1 MKRLHAVVA
10 VAAWLAGCAGPAD
23 RPDANV
29 IQPAPASLPQPR
41 VSPVPARV
49 AVFYSPEFAQQ
60 PVADRALGGISHRA
74 GAASVAL
81 FDRVLEASF
90 EQVLRLPVWP
100 PPAGAGRPAVALIFV
115 PRFAGI
121 ATVQTP
127 GSTARLLEYTIEVY
141 SPSGERIDSWTIYAK
156 SRREGPWS
164 ARDDPLY
171 PAALRD
177 AAAQLLISVATRP
190 ALKRRFPAAAPV
202 PASAA
207 GPRSRSTPAGA
218 VRVSITSPLEAAEA
232 RERAGETRCVAEALA
247 QANPGATVIPL
258 EEIQD
263 ELFPWFEH
271 ANLVDTSQRML
282 ELMRLAPVREGLSAA
297 RLDYIAFVHTERT
310 SERNPETIRCD
321 TTYRAYGCS
330 GVRGDALKSRVQVS
344 LWNLKRYSMSARFET
359 ESAGSATFSGVVV
372 PIPGQQSSPAS
383 ACARA
388 GDTIGRLVGG
398 G

>member
-1 MKRLHAVVA
+1 MTRPHAAVTVVV

-41 VSPVPARV
+41 LSPLPVKV
-49 AVFYSPEFAQQ
+49 GVFYAPEFAQQ
-60 PVADRALGGISHRA
+60 PVADRARAGISHRA
-74 GAASVAL
+74 GAASIAL
-81 FDRVLEASF
+81 FDRVLEAAF
-90 EQVLRLPVWP
+90 EQVLRLPAWP
-100 PPAGAGRPAVALIFV
+100 LPAGAEHPAVAAVFV
-115 PRFAGI
+115 PRIAGI
-121 ATVQTP
+121 ATVHTP
-127 GSTARLLEYTIEVY
+127 GSTARLLEYAIEAY
-141 SPSGERIDSWTIYAK
+141 SPSGERIDSWTIHAK

-164 ARDDPLY
+164 ARDDQLY

-177 AAAQLLISVATRP
+177 AAAQLLTSVPARP
-190 ALKRRFPAAAPV
+190 ALKRRLPAAAP
-202 PASAA
+202 ASA
-207 GPRSRSTPAGA
+207 GTRPGGTPVGS
-218 VRVSITSPLEAAEA
+218 VRVAITSPLEAAEA

-263 ELFPWFEH
+263 ELFPWLEH
-271 ANLVDTSQRML
+271 ANLADTAQRML
-282 ELMRLAPVREGLSAA
+282 ELMRLAPVREGLGAA
-297 RLDYIAFVHTERT
+297 RLDYIAFLHTERT

-321 TTYRAYGCS
+321 TSYRAYGCS

-388 GDTIGRLVGG
+388 GDAIGRLVGG

>member
-1 MKRLHAVVA
+1 MRRLHAVVA
-10 VAAWLAGCAGPAD
+10 MLAWLAACAGPAD
-23 RPDANV
+23 RPDANT
-29 IQPAPASLPQPR
+29 IQPAPVSLPQPR
-41 VSPVPARV
+41 VSPVPAT
-49 AVFYSPEFAQQ
+49 AGIFYPAEFAQQ
-60 PVADRALGGISHRA
+60 PVADRALAGISHRA

-90 EQVLRLPVWP
+90 EQVLRLSAWP
-100 PPAGAGRPAVALIFV
+100 PPAGAERPAVAVVFV

-121 ATVQTP
+121 ATVQAP
-127 GSTARLLEYTIEVY
+127 GSTARLLEYAIEAY
-141 SPSGERIDSWTIYAK
+141 AHSGERIDAWTIYAK
-156 SRREGPWS
+156 SRREGAWS
-164 ARDDPLY
+164 ASDDALY

-177 AAAQLLISVATRP
+177 AAAQLLTSIATRP
-190 ALKRRFPAAAPV
+190 ALKRRFPAAA
-202 PASAA
+202 AAA
-207 GPRSRSTPAGA
+207 GARPSGTRSGA

-232 RERAGETRCVAEALA
+232 RERAGEARCVAEALA
-247 QANPGATVIPL
+247 QANPSATVVPL
-258 EEIQD
+258 EQIQD

-282 ELMRLAPVREGLSAA
+282 ELMRLAPVRQGLDAA

-321 TTYRAYGCS
+321 TSYRAYGCS

-372 PIPGQQSSPAS
+372 PLPGQQSSPAS

-388 GDTIGRLVGG
+388 GDTIGRLVVGQ
-398 G
+398 

>member
-1 MKRLHAVVA
+1 MSRLAAVVA
-10 VAAWLAGCAGPAD
+10 IAAWLAGCAVPAD
-23 RPDANV
+23 RPDANM

-41 VSPVPARV
+41 ISPVPLTV
-49 AVFYSPEFAQQ
+49 GVYYSQEFAQQ
-60 PVADRALGGISHRA
+60 PVADRAMSGISHRP
-74 GAASVAL
+74 GTASVAL
-81 FDRVLEASF
+81 FDRVLEAAF
-90 EQVLRLPVWP
+90 EQVLRLPAWP
-100 PPAGAGRPAVALIFV
+100 PPAGAERPAVIFV

-127 GSTARLLEYTIEVY
+127 GSTARLLEYAIEVY
-141 SPSGERIDSWTIYAK
+141 SPSAERIDSWTIYAK
-156 SRREGPWS
+156 SRRDGPWS
-164 ARDDPLY
+164 AQDDPLY

-177 AAAQLLISVATRP
+177 AAAQLLTSVTTRP
-190 ALKRRFPAAAPV
+190 ALKPRFPAAV
-202 PASAA
+202 PAAA
-207 GPRSRSTPAGA
+207 GTRSRSTPAGA

-247 QANPGATVIPL
+247 QANPDASVIPL

-271 ANLVDTSQRML
+271 ANLADTSQRMV

-297 RLDYIAFVHTERT
+297 RLDYIAFLHTERT